1 MSLWGLFWDDLAQ
14 IYIFSRLNTRA
25 RMSILIMDL
34 DSLWKIES
42 NEYNI
47 MDMRGL
53 SIFSSRHMMVVSSSF
68 RAFVESLGK
77 FRQVS
82 NFWSIYLK

>member
-1 MSLWGLFWDDLAQ
+1 
-14 IYIFSRLNTRA
+14 
-25 RMSILIMDL
+25 MSIMITDS
-34 DSLWKIES
+34 DSLRKIEF

-53 SIFSSRHMMVVSSSF
+53 SIFSSRHMMVLAQSC
-68 RAFVESLGK
+68 RAFVESLGQ

-82 NFWSIYLK
+82 KFWDRMDIFSSYYI